1 MFFTAEHFVHP
12 QKFEE
17 IIDFE
22 NRLYSR
28 FGLKSQDCYQ
38 HINLPAPFLDDH
50 KACAHVLTV
59 AAVILDECDEGR
71 DASLDSQ
78 IETAADFL
86 DELAVRV

>member
-22 NRLYSR
+22 NRLYDR
-28 FGLKSQDCYQ
+28 FGLKSPDCYRR
-38 HINLPAPFLDDH
+38 INLRTPFLGDH
-50 KACAHVLTV
+50 NACAHVLTV
-59 AAVILDECDEGR
+59 AATILEECEEGR
-71 DASLDSQ
+71 DASLDFQ